1 MAVPFKKSVF
11 WMVQK
16 ENLGTTRPTRVKSL
30 PREISLF
37 VREQSSPSLQPRII
51 FPFSLGSV
59 SLLNPDIDWFWSST
73 ESILVN
79 CFRDENDSIQS
90 YEHFV
95 LPADVT
101 ITRQPRYI
109 WQHRG

>member
-1 MAVPFKKSVF
+1 MAVPLKIGLLDGSEGKPRNNKAYPSE
-11 WMVQK
+11 K
-16 ENLGTTRPTRVKSL
+16 PT
-30 PREISLF
+30 PRDISLCSGAI
-37 VREQSSPSLQPRII
+37 QSLTSASYHLPI
-51 FPFSLGSV
+51 SLGSV